1 MQRPA
6 FSFPKLML
14 TINGHSNGRFC
25 DGVARRDFL
34 RIGGLAL
41 GGLSL
46 PQVLRAESAGGV
58 KKSHKAVIMI
68 YLPGGPSH
76 QDMYDIKEDAPREF
90 RGEFNAIPTCIP
102 GVRICE
108 HMPQLAKN
116 FDKFAVIRSITDSA
130 SDHSSFQPL
139 TGHSR
144 KDAVQPSG
152 GWPGAGAVIG
162 KLQGSG
168 RGSMPPYIALNGS
181 DPKGGAGGGFL
192 GASYGAFSPS
202 GKGRADMV
210 LNGVTLDRL
219 EDRKSLLEGVDRFRR
234 EADMSG
240 QMNGMD
246 AFNQEAF
253 NVVTSNKLAKALDV
267 SAEDK
272 KVAEAY
278 KTRGDRK
285 VNDFLVARRLVEAGA
300 RFVTLNFGGWDTHSK
315 NFETLKKQLPVLD
328 QGVTALVRDLH
339 DRGMEKDVTVVVWGE
354 FGRTPRVNGNAG
366 RDHWPRVSSVLLA
379 GGGMKTGQMIGATDR
394 TGGEA
399 ADRPTRFGEVF
410 ATLYHNMGID
420 ASKLTIPDLAGRPQY
435 IVDPG
440 CTPMKELI

>member
-1 MQRPA
+1 
-6 FSFPKLML
+6 ML
-14 TINGHSNGRFC
+14 TILGKKQSFC
-25 DGVARRDFL
+25 DGVSRRNFL
-34 RIGGLAL
+34 QIGALGLGGLAL
-41 GGLSL
+41 PDL
-46 PQVLRAESAGGV
+46 LRAESQAGRSV
-58 KKSHKAVIMI
+58 SAQKAIIMI

-76 QDMYDIKEDAPREF
+76 QDMYDIKEEAPREF
-90 RGEFNAIPTCIP
+90 RGEFNAISTCIP

-152 GWPGAGAVIG
+152 GWPSAGAVIG

-168 RGSMPPYIALNGS
+168 RSGIPAYVGLNGS
-181 DPKGGAGGGFL
+181 DPKNGSGGGFL

-219 EDRKSLLEGVDRFRR
+219 EDRKSLLEGVDHFRR
-234 EADMSG
+234 ETDTSG

-253 NVVTSNKLAKALDV
+253 NVVTSNKLVKALDV
-267 SAEDK
+267 SAEEK
-272 KVAEAY
+272 KVADAY
-278 KTRGDRK
+278 KTKGDRNL
-285 VNDFLVARRLVEAGA
+285 NDFLVARRLVEAGA

-379 GGGMKTGQMIGATDR
+379 GGGMKTGQIIGATDR

-440 CTPMKELI
+440 CVPMRELV